1 MSNTAEKTKT
11 FEEDNKKVDDY
22 DELSEDESE
31 DESYQVEEIDNF
43 DDMKLKKKV
52 LRGIYAYGFEKPS
65 MIQSKAIPVV
75 ISGRDIIGQAQ
86 SGMGKTG
93 TFVIGM
99 LQRID
104 CKKPE
109 LQAIIMAPTRELADQ
124 IDRVTR
130 AIGDYYKVKTC
141 LCVGGTSTHENIKKL
156 RSGVHV
162 VIGTPGRIQHMAES
176 KALVGKHV
184 KMFILDEADQMLST
198 DFKFQVRDIVD
209 IIPKD
214 CQICIFSATLA
225 NEVLDIT
232 KKFMNNPVKI
242 LVKREMLT
250 LDGIKQFF
258 IALKKEQWKLGTL
271 IDLYGKIN
279 VAQSIIY
286 VNTKQKADYVVKQ
299 LREKDFTVA
308 CIHGDQSDRKQVM
321 EEFRSGKS
329 RVLVTTDL
337 LARGI
342 DIQQVSIVINY
353 DLPNDIASYLHRI
366 GRSGR
371 FGRKGVA
378 INFVCDSD
386 ITQFRSIESYYSTQ
400 IDEMPRN
407 FADFL
412 E

>member
-1 MSNTAEKTKT
+1 MESPKMKYEDNDYDCLSDDEA
-11 FEEDNKKVDDY
+11 FEEDKV
-22 DELSEDESE
+22 
-31 DESYQVEEIDNF
+31 VEIDNF

-65 MIQSKAIPVV
+65 AIQSKAIPVV
-75 ISGRDIIGQAQ
+75 MSGKDIIGQAQ
-86 SGMGKTG
+86 SGTGKTG

-104 CKKPE
+104 CRKLE

-124 IDRVTR
+124 IKRVTDN
-130 AIGDYYKVKTC
+130 IGSYSKVKTC
-141 LCVGGTSTHENIKKL
+141 LCVGGTDTRENIKEL
-156 RSGVHV
+156 RAGVHV
-162 VIGTPGRIQHMAES
+162 VIGTPGRIQHMVNT
-176 KALVGKHV
+176 KALVGKYV

-209 IIPKD
+209 IIPRD
-214 CQICIFSATLA
+214 SQICIFSATLSHD
-225 NEVLDIT
+225 VLDIT
-232 KKFMNNPVKI
+232 KKFMNHPTKI
-242 LVKREMLT
+242 LVKNELLT
-250 LDGIKQFF
+250 LEGIKQFF

-271 IDLYGKIN
+271 IDLYEKIN
-279 VAQSIIY
+279 VSQSIIY

-308 CIHGDQSDRKQVM
+308 CIHGDQSDRKKIM
-321 EEFRSGKS
+321 EEFRTGKS

-386 ITQFRSIESYYSTQ
+386 VTQFRSIESYYNTQ
-400 IDEMPRN
+400 IDEMPMN

-412 E
+412 ES

>member
-1 MSNTAEKTKT
+1 MSGK
-11 FEEDNKKVDDY
+11 
-22 DELSEDESE
+22 
-31 DESYQVEEIDNF
+31 
-43 DDMKLKKKV
+43 
-52 LRGIYAYGFEKPS
+52 
-65 MIQSKAIPVV
+65 
-75 ISGRDIIGQAQ
+75 DIIGQAQ
-86 SGMGKTG
+86 SGTGKTG

-104 CKKPE
+104 CRKSE

-124 IDRVTR
+124 IKRVTDN
-130 AIGDYYKVKTC
+130 IGSYSKVKTC
-141 LCVGGTSTHENIKKL
+141 LCVGGTDTRENIKEL
-156 RSGVHV
+156 RAGVHV
-162 VIGTPGRIQHMAES
+162 VIGTPGRIQHMVNT

-214 CQICIFSATLA
+214 SQICIFSATLSHD
-225 NEVLDIT
+225 VLDIT
-232 KKFMNNPVKI
+232 KKFMNHPTKI
-242 LVKREMLT
+242 LVKKELLT

-258 IALKKEQWKLGTL
+258 IALKKEQWKLSTL
-271 IDLYGKIN
+271 IDIYEKIN
-279 VAQSIIY
+279 VSQSIIY
-286 VNTKQKADYVVKQ
+286 VNTKQKADYVVRQ

-308 CIHGDQSDRKQVM
+308 CIHGDQSDRKKIM
-321 EEFRSGKS
+321 EEFRTGKS

-386 ITQFRSIESYYSTQ
+386 VTQFRSIESYYNTQ
-400 IDEMPRN
+400 IDEMPMN

-412 E
+412 ES